1 MARILVAEDDN
12 AMREFLAIA
21 LARSGHDVVSV
32 EDGDSA
38 AQTIKQNHYDLLLTD
53 IRMPGLDGL
62 ELAQATRDRLPEL
75 PIMLITSYA
84 AEALNA
90 RDLIERDVQVFSKP
104 FHLHDLVRQVTHLL
118 SGRAV
123 TT

>member
-32 EDGDSA
+32 EDGDTA
-38 AQTIKQNHYDLLLTD
+38 AQTIEQNHYDLLLTD
-53 IRMPGLDGL
+53 IRMPGIDGL
-62 ELAQATRDRLPEL
+62 ELARATRDRLPQL
-75 PIMLITSYA
+75 PILLITSYA

-90 RDLIERDVQVFSKP
+90 SDLIKRDVRVFSKP
-104 FHLHDLVRQVTHLL
+104 FHLHDLVHQVTHLL
-118 SGRAV
+118 SGCAGPA
-123 TT
+123 